1 MPQDKSVQFPE
12 FREEMIDG
20 WRLKKGTF
28 FAPGGAR
35 PPGVYMLP
43 DRFRNIFLRVLP
55 PPHTFKTRCT
65 FACNIGIRDHG
76 HLIFKKGKNAR
87 CLIPWENG
95 YNERF
100 NGTRGPHFMLQW
112 RYAEVF

>member
-43 DRFRNIFLRVLP
+43 DRFRNIF
-55 PPHTFKTRCT
+55 
-65 FACNIGIRDHG
+65 
-76 HLIFKKGKNAR
+76 
-87 CLIPWENG
+87 
-95 YNERF
+95 
-100 NGTRGPHFMLQW
+100 
-112 RYAEVF
+112 

>member
-35 PPGVYMLP
+35 PPGVYVLP
-43 DRFRNIFLRVLP
+43 DRFRNIFKGSTPAAYVQDKMHLRMQYWHKGSWAL
-55 PPHTFKTRCT
+55 
-65 FACNIGIRDHG
+65 NI
-76 HLIFKKGKNAR
+76 
-87 CLIPWENG
+87 
-95 YNERF
+95 
-100 NGTRGPHFMLQW
+100 
-112 RYAEVF
+112 

>member
-1 MPQDKSVQFPE
+1 LREKCYECCQKSWQTRRGWDTAWDTYLELSKQMPQDKSVQFPE

-43 DRFRNIFLRVLP
+43 DRFRNIF
-55 PPHTFKTRCT
+55 
-65 FACNIGIRDHG
+65 
-76 HLIFKKGKNAR
+76 
-87 CLIPWENG
+87 
-95 YNERF
+95 
-100 NGTRGPHFMLQW
+100 
-112 RYAEVF
+112 